1 MKYILLVSIL
11 ILISGCATKYKEPIG
26 SEYSTISIPHNKVR
40 YNFGFSGE
48 KYLIGIVDKNGCVHS
63 WHTIEEKEKEKE
75 YETVKIVAN
84 ENIAIRSL
92 LYVGNSQCN
101 IFGSFEP
108 EMNKHYTLSTKMI
121 GNNCYM
127 YVSKN
132 EDNQEIFIKMKML
145 KEKNSITSKM
155 CLE

>member
-11 ILISGCATKYKEPIG
+11 ILISGCATKYQEPTSG
-26 SEYSTISIPHNKVR
+26 DYSTISIPHNKTK
-40 YNFGFSGE
+40 YDFGFSGE
-48 KYLIGIVDKNGCVHS
+48 HYMIGVIDKTGCVSS
-63 WHTIEEKEKEKE
+63 WYGIEEKEKDKE
-75 YETVKIVAN
+75 YEILKIVAN

-145 KEKNSITSKM
+145 KEKNTITGKK

>member
-11 ILISGCATKYKEPIG
+11 ILMSGCATKYQEPTG
-26 SEYSTISIPHNKVR
+26 TEYSTISIPHNKTK

-48 KYLIGIVDKNGCVHS
+48 QYQIGIIDKSGCVNSWHIIEENDKN
-63 WHTIEEKEKEKE
+63 KE
-75 YETVKIVAN
+75 YEIVKITAYK
-84 ENIAIRSL
+84 NISIYAL
-92 LYVGNSQCN
+92 LYVGNSQCSL
-101 IFGSFEP
+101 FGSFEP
-108 EMNKHYTLSTKMI
+108 EINKHYTLSTKI
-121 GNNCYM
+121 IAGNCYM

-145 KEKNSITSKM
+145 KEKNSITGKM